1 MKAYLF
7 VLLLAVTLCSTV
19 PVKTVNPVEVVLCL
33 AKNPVVVNVVT
44 QLVTAALANDWLKVL
59 EVVMANYPKLVDG
72 VKQCLPALA

>member
-19 PVKTVNPVEVVLCL
+19 PVKAVNPVEVVLCL

-44 QLVTAALANDWLKVL
+44 QLVTAALAQDWGKVAQVL
-59 EVVMANYPKLVDG
+59 LANYRQVVEA